1 MLDQFRAIKLVRI
14 DTQLENLHELVVE
27 LAQDDDALED
37 VHADEGDDIHGDL
50 VLTLQPMRVD
60 FHVGYHF

>member
-14 DTQLENLHELVVE
+14 DTQLENLHKLVVE

-37 VHADEGDDIHGDL
+37 VHADEGDDIHGHL
-50 VLTLQPMRVD
+50 VLTLQPMHVD
-60 FHVGYHF
+60 FQVGYHF

>member
-14 DTQLENLHELVVE
+14 NTQFENLHNLVVE

-37 VHADEGDDIHGDL
+37 VHDDEWDDIHGHL
-50 VLTLQPMRVD
+50 VLTLQPFHVD
-60 FHVGYHF
+60 FQVGYHF